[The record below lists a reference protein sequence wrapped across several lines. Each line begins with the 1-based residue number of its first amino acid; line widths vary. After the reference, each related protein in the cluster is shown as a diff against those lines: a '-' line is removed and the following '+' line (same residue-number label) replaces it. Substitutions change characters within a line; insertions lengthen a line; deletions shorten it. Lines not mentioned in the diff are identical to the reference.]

1 VGQQFGGAE
10 YRQARHCENS
20 ALRLYNPRIPKT
32 RAAASKGL
40 RLFLDGRELTRGPS
54 VEQQMPFDAES
65 IGVRFRRI
73 APSVDYCALRV
84 LDETSRFL
92 CVRQDVAE
100 PAQTTRD
107 FGAMVTVVEGDGIG
121 YAASSDL
128 SDAGLSAAIA
138 RATEWAQLSRGRSV
152 FDGQAPALPSARGAY
167 RSAGASG
174 ADLSKADAFEL
185 LHRESAACRRNDQI
199 VDWAAQL
206 WTTHTRQ
213 LMLTADGGEALQEWR
228 FTVPALHVT
237 GHRAGLTQT
246 RSWGGRHNGFC
257 QQGDADVLAR
267 SGFAGAGARTADEV
281 LRLLAAPNCPA
292 GKFDL
297 LLMPDQMM
305 LQIHE
310 SIGHPLELDRILGD
324 ERNYAGTS
332 FVTLDMFG
340 TYQYGSPLLN
350 VTFDPT
356 REFEFANFA
365 FDDEGASARRE
376 FLIKDGILVRPLGGS
391 VSQQR
396 ARRTRP
402 DIAGVAT
409 ARASSWNRP
418 PIDRMSNLNVEPGTT
433 SFADLV
439 ASIEDG
445 VLMTTNTSWSIDDS
459 RNKFQFGC
467 EWGQRIRAGKLAEV
481 VRNPNYRGISA
492 TFWRSLSLVG
502 NAATLEVLGT
512 PFCGKGEPNQ
522 TIRVGHASPACKF
535 SGVDVFGAER

>member
-1 VGQQFGGAE
+1 
-10 YRQARHCENS
+10 
-20 ALRLYNPRIPKT
+20 
-32 RAAASKGL
+32 
-40 RLFLDGRELTRGPS
+40 
-54 VEQQMPFDAES
+54 MPFDVES
-65 IGVRFRRI
+65 IGSRFRRI
-73 APSVDYCALRV
+73 APAVDYCSLRV
-84 LDETSRFL
+84 LDETSQFL

-100 PAQTTRD
+100 PAETSRD
-107 FGAMVTVVEGDGIG
+107 FGAMVTVVDGDGLG

-128 SDAGLSAAIA
+128 SDAGLANAIA
-138 RATEWAQLSRGRSV
+138 RAVEWARLSRGRSV
-152 FDGQAPALPSARGAY
+152 FDGAPPALPSLRGSY
-167 RSAGASG
+167 STGNSIKE
-174 ADLSKADAFEL
+174 LSKPEAFEL
-185 LHRESAACRRNDQI
+185 LHRESAACRTNDQI

-206 WTTHTRQ
+206 WTTYTRQ
-213 LMLTADGGEALQEWR
+213 LMLTADGGETLQEWR
-228 FTVPALHVT
+228 FTVPGLHVT

-257 QQGDADVLAR
+257 QQGGVDVLQR
-267 SGFAGAGARTADEV
+267 SGFAGAGERTADEV
-281 LRLLAAPNCPA
+281 VQLLAAPNCPS
-292 GKFDL
+292 GRFDL

-350 VTFDPT
+350 VTYDPT

-365 FDDEGASARRE
+365 FDDDGAPARRE
-376 FLIKDGILVRPLGGS
+376 HLIRNGILVRPLGGV

-396 ARRTRP
+396 ARRTH
-402 DIAGVAT
+402 ATLEGVAT

-418 PIDRMSNLNVEPGTT
+418 PIDRMSNLNVEPG
-433 SFADLV
+433 SSPFADMV
-439 ASIEDG
+439 ASIGDG

-467 EWGQRIRAGKLAEV
+467 EWGQRIRGGKLAEV

-492 TFWRSLSLVG
+492 TFWRSLAMVG
-502 NAATLEVLGT
+502 DPSTVEVLGT